1 MARVDDTAE
10 IEPWTPHG
18 LSTSD
23 YRPKQ
28 AHSISCFIQMC
39 ALAEILNE
47 ILIHL
52 HNPSK
57 ELPRSQAYKCADSQS
72 FKLRD
77 WWRDLPEH
85 LKINISDPKLECPPS
100 HIVTLNCLFHT
111 INILTNRAKLKLSR
125 EPDLSGQMTEDNP
138 LVQCMSS
145 ATSIVALFD
154 LYKRTFGDGH
164 VVLSLA
170 YSVYTAASIFLLE
183 VQALG
188 HAAPSTLE
196 RLSFCVGA
204 LGRLKL
210 TSPARELDALGIQAM
225 VMLPSASSH
234 TGHQPAA
241 DHPPPPLPTNAPII
255 LNNTQSY
262 GPANQPGTTIT
273 LDNPYL
279 VGEMDDSLGFNLLD
293 MSTEMYET
301 FSQVEPIRITMNPGF
316 DIF

>member
-1 MARVDDTAE
+1 
-10 IEPWTPHG
+10 
-18 LSTSD
+18 
-23 YRPKQ
+23 
-28 AHSISCFIQMC
+28 MC

-52 HNPSK
+52 YNPSK

-72 FKLRD
+72 FKLRN

-85 LKINISDPKLECPPS
+85 LKINISDPNLECPPS

-125 EPDLSGQMTEDNP
+125 EPDLAGQMTEDNP

-145 ATSIVALFD
+145 ATSIIALID

-196 RLSFCVGA
+196 RLSFCVEA
-204 LGRLKL
+204 LDRLRV
-210 TSPARELDALGIQAM
+210 TSPVIATASDLIARELDALGIQTT
-225 VMLPSASSH
+225 VMLPPASSH
-234 TGHQPAA
+234 TVNQPVA
-241 DHPPPPLPTNAPII
+241 DRPPPPLPTNAPTIM
-255 LNNTQSY
+255 NNPQSY
-262 GPANQPGTTIT
+262 GPANQLGTTIT

-279 VGEMDDSLGFNLLD
+279 VGDMDDSLGFNLLD

-301 FSQVEPIRITMNPGF
+301 FSQVEPIRVTMNPGF